1 VRASRLVSLLMLL
14 QTRERMT
21 ARELAAALEVSVR
34 TVYRDVESL
43 CAAGVPVYGEPGHEG
58 GYRLVEGYRTRLT
71 GLTAPEAE
79 SLFLASLP
87 AAADELGMGP
97 TAAAAQL
104 KLLAALPAEL
114 RVRADRS
121 AQRFHLDA
129 PSWYHDA
136 DRAPHLAAVTG
147 AVWQQRT
154 ITIRYLRWE
163 QPQEIVRTLEPH
175 GIVLKGGRW
184 YLVARAAERDMRT
197 YRVSRLLTVDV
208 LDDEF
213 ERVPGFDLA
222 AYWADQLER
231 FDHDRLRGTATLRLS
246 PQGAERLPHLLEPA
260 VADTANRTAGPP
272 DEAGWVEVTIP
283 VEPAEQA
290 VPELLRLGAD
300 AEVLGP
306 PTLREHM
313 ATVVEALARRYARC

>member
-1 VRASRLVSLLMLL
+1 MRASRLVSLLMLL

-43 CAAGVPVYGEPGHEG
+43 GAAGVPVYGEPGHDG

-71 GLTAPEAE
+71 GLTEAEAE

-87 AAADELGMGP
+87 AAADELGMGSA
-97 TAAAAQL
+97 AAAAQL

-121 AQRFHLDA
+121 ARRFHLDA

-136 DRAPHLAAVTG
+136 DRVPHLAAVSG
-147 AVWQQRT
+147 AVWQERT
-154 ITIRYLRWE
+154 VTIRYLRWA
-163 QPQEIVRTLEPH
+163 QPQEIVRTVEPH

-184 YLVARAAERDMRT
+184 YLVARAGDGEMRT

-208 LDDEF
+208 LAEGF
-213 ERVPGFDLA
+213 EREPGFDLA

-231 FDHDRLRGTATLRLS
+231 FDHDRFRGTATLRLS
-246 PQGAERLPHLLEPA
+246 PQGLERLPHVLEPA
-260 VADTANRTAGPP
+260 LVDIASRSAGPP
-272 DEAGWVEVTIP
+272 DDAGWVQVTIP

-313 ATVVEALARRYARC
+313 TSAVQAMARRYAR